1 MQVSIVGIT
10 GYSGLELLRLIHQ
23 HPHVELA
30 SVYAN
35 KEAGQELAA
44 IYPHLKG
51 IYDLKVEEF
60 NSQKI
65 IAESDLV
72 FFATPSGV
80 AKDLVADFVAAD
92 FPVTDLSGDHR
103 LLAHQYEKWYH
114 KDAAQPAIQKEFI
127 YSLAEF
133 SNLDGKKF
141 ISNPGCYA
149 TATELALIPLVEAGI
164 VDLDNIIVDA
174 KSGLT
179 GAGKG
184 LTESSHFVNVY
195 ENYATY
201 KLNQHQH
208 IPEIVQTLKGF
219 QPDLE
224 QIQFST
230 SLLPVSRGIVMT
242 AYLQVKEGVDE
253 EQIAQLY
260 HQAYDSKPFV
270 RIQKDLPDLHQVL
283 YSNYTDIGFSYNK
296 KTHTLTVMAVL
307 DNLVKGA
314 AGQAIQNL
322 NLLCGFEETAGL
334 LMVPAFV

>member
-10 GYSGLELLRLIHQ
+10 GYSGLELLRLVHQ
-23 HPHVELA
+23 HPHLELA

-35 KEAGQELAA
+35 KEAGQDLSD

-51 IYDLKVEEF
+51 IYDLQVKTFDSQEIMEE
-60 NSQKI
+60 
-65 IAESDLV
+65 ADLV

-80 AKDLVADFVAAD
+80 AKDLVADFIAAD
-92 FPVTDLSGDHR
+92 FPVIDLSGDHR

-114 KDAAQPAIQKEFI
+114 KPAAHPENQKEFI

-133 SNLDGKKF
+133 TDLTHAKF
-141 ISNPGCYA
+141 IANPGCYA
-149 TATELALIPLVEAGI
+149 TATELALIPLVKSGI
-164 VDLDNIIVDA
+164 FDFNTIIVDA

-179 GAGKG
+179 GAGKE

-208 IPEIVQTLKGF
+208 IPEIVQTLRQF
-219 QPDLE
+219 HPNLE

-242 AYLQVKEGVDE
+242 AYLQVEDGVDE
-253 EQIAQLY
+253 EQIAQIY
-260 HQAYDSKPFV
+260 HQTYDSKPFV
-270 RIQKDLPDLHQVL
+270 RIQEELPDLHQVL
-283 YSNYTDIGFSYNK
+283 YSNYTDIGFSYNP
-296 KTHTLTVMAVL
+296 TTQTLTVMAVL

-322 NLLCGFEETAGL
+322 NLMCGFEETAGL
-334 LMVPAFV
+334 LMVPAYV